1 MGGGG
6 DDDLLEGE
14 IDKLGDE
21 EKGEFSDIDTLFEKK
36 LNNNQVNLE
45 ADAFDEL
52 LGKKTDSK
60 NPINYLNS

>member
-36 LNNNQVNLE
+36 LKNNQVNLE